1 MTPPAWLLI
10 GPRGSRRLRGL
21 QQALRERGVA
31 AAEELHYEDLLAAPQ
46 RAAEQIAARPRALV
60 KIESPGEAP
69 ALHAVLI
76 ERGWRALGA
85 VGAPP
90 QPLEHGELAHQHH
103 WYAGFREL
111 LQALP
116 ARAGYLNPPD
126 DIAGMSDKLACQRRL
141 RAQGIAIP
149 PLLGEIDGY
158 ESLQALLREH
168 DAGQVF
174 VKARY
179 GSSGA
184 GVLAYRRN
192 RGGRE
197 AAYGSAELSEDGGRA
212 RVFNSLKP
220 RRYDDGAR
228 IARLIDAI
236 AAQGAYVERWIP
248 KPRAP
253 GSEGDRYGGAHYDI
267 RAVALD
273 GFLRHRVARVGRGP
287 LTNLHL
293 GNRRGALAHWLDDA
307 AMHALETATQQAA
320 MAFPRSRMIG
330 FDLILREGRSWVLEA
345 NAFGDLLLDLPWQGL
360 STYQDQALLRAV
372 PAPDAPPAPHAPEP
386 VHA

>member
-1 MTPPAWLLI
+1 MAAPGWLLI
-10 GPRGSRRLRGL
+10 GPRGSRRLRWL
-21 QQALRERGVA
+21 QQALGERGLP

-46 RAAEQIAARPRALV
+46 RAAERIAARPGALV

-69 ALHAVLI
+69 ALHAALI
-76 ERGWRALGA
+76 ERGWRALGCPDA
-85 VGAPP
+85 APRA
-90 QPLEHGELAHQHH
+90 LEHGELAHQHW

-111 LQALP
+111 LAALP
-116 ARAGYLNPPD
+116 ARAGYLNPPE
-126 DIAGMSDKLACQRRL
+126 DIAGMSDKLACQLRL

-158 ESLQALLREH
+158 ERLRELLREH
-168 DAGQVF
+168 GAGQVF

-184 GVLAYRRN
+184 GVLAYRRS
-192 RGGRE
+192 RCGGE
-197 AAYGSAELSEDGGRA
+197 AAYGSAELVEDGAGA

-220 RRYDDGAR
+220 RRYDRGAR
-228 IARLIDAI
+228 IARLVDAI

-253 GSEGDRYGGAHYDI
+253 DGAGGHYDGAHYDI

-273 GFLRHRVARVGRGP
+273 GFLRHRVARVGSGP

-293 GNRRGALAHWLDDA
+293 GNRRGALAQWLDGD
-307 AMHALETATQQAA
+307 AMHALEAATQQAA

-360 STYQDQALLRAV
+360 STYQDQALLRPV
-372 PAPDAPPAPHAPEP
+372 PAAHAAEPAHA
-386 VHA
+386 

>member
-1 MTPPAWLLI
+1 MI

>member
-1 MTPPAWLLI
+1 MAAPGWLLI
-10 GPRGSRRLRGL
+10 GPRDSRRLRGL
-21 QQALRERGVA
+21 QQALRERGQP
-31 AAEELHYEDLLAAPQ
+31 AAEELHYQDLLAAPQ
-46 RAAEQIAARPRALV
+46 RAAERIAARPDALV

-69 ALHAVLI
+69 TLHAALV
-76 ERGWRALGA
+76 ERGWRALGGH
-85 VGAPP
+85 GAPP
-90 QPLEHGELAHQHH
+90 RALEHGELAHQHF

-111 LQALP
+111 LAALP
-116 ARAGYLNPPD
+116 ARAGYLNPPE
-126 DIAGMSDKLACQRRL
+126 DIAGMSDKLACQQRL

-158 ESLQALLREH
+158 ESLQALLRGH
-168 DAGQVF
+168 SADQVF

-192 RGGRE
+192 RSGRE
-197 AAYGSAELSEDGGRA
+197 AAYGSAELSEDGGET

-253 GSEGDRYGGAHYDI
+253 DDAGGHHAGEHYDI
-267 RAVALD
+267 RAIALD

-293 GNRRGALAHWLDDA
+293 GNRRGALARWLDDA
-307 AMHALETATQQAA
+307 AMHALEIATQQAA

-330 FDLILREGRSWVLEA
+330 FDLILRDGRSWVLEA

-360 STYQDQALLRAV
+360 STYQDQALLRPV
-372 PAPDAPPAPHAPEP
+372 PAPHPAAEPAHA
-386 VHA
+386 